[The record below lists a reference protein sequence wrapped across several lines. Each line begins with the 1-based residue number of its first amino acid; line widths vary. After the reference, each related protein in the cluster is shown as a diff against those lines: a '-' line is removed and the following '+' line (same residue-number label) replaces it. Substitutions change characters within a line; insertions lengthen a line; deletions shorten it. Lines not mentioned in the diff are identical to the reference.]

1 MSSLKVLLV
10 GDKSVGK
17 RNLIITYTAH
27 VFVGENVPMSFES
40 CKAKVTIDKEDLDLQ
55 LTSSAILTSK
65 TFPEADCV
73 VMCFAVDSYD
83 SFESLEVKWY
93 DVMKEHF
100 PNTTLA
106 LLGTKMDLREDEERL
121 EELELEG
128 DSPIAWKEIEKL
140 AKKLKIDNFYECSS
154 KSGKGL
160 SKFFEDIV
168 KTTLHNKKN
177 KKENEKEIE
186 KEIEIEIEKEIEIEI
201 ENENEQ
207 KEEKNKTPIKL
218 SLEYD
223 TKIKINL
230 AFGDENEKE
239 DEKVKEV
246 KKENEK
252 EKENEN
258 EKKEKVEE
266 EEEEKEKEKEIKKVV
281 KTEEK

>member
-1 MSSLKVLLV
+1 MSSLKLLLV

-40 CKAKVTIDKEDLDLQ
+40 CKAKVTINKEDLDLQ

-65 TFPEADCV
+65 KFPEADCV

-106 LLGTKMDLREDEERL
+106 LLGTKTDLREDEERL

-160 SKFFEDIV
+160 SKFFEDLV

-177 KKENEKEIE
+177 KKEIKKENVNEKEIE
-186 KEIEIEIEKEIEIEI
+186 KEEEEEKEIKK
-201 ENENEQ
+201 EQ
-207 KEEKNKTPIKL
+207 KEEKLKTSIKL
-218 SLEYD
+218 NLEYD
-223 TKIKINL
+223 PKIKINL
-230 AFGDENEKE
+230 TYENEE
-239 DEKVKEV
+239 EV
-246 KKENEK
+246 QK

-258 EKKEKVEE
+258 EKEEKKENEKKVK
-266 EEEEKEKEKEIKKVV
+266 KEKEKQVQKEKEIQKVV
-281 KTEEK
+281 KTKEN

>member
-128 DSPIAWKEIEKL
+128 ESPIAWKEIEKL
-140 AKKLKIDNFYECSS
+140 AKKLKIDNCYECSS

-186 KEIEIEIEKEIEIEI
+186 KEIEIEIE
-201 ENENEQ
+201 NENEQ

-230 AFGDENEKE
+230 AFGDE
-239 DEKVKEV
+239 KVKEV

-252 EKENEN
+252 EN
-258 EKKEKVEE
+258 EKEK
-266 EEEEKEKEKEIKKVV
+266 EKEKEKEIKKVV